1 MPPDFARGAVIP
13 ATRLELLPLRRCVV
27 VAPSFGFGLGL
38 IDRLPLLPF
47 FAIVGAPSL
56 GGLALTFA
64 LARLLGAKATLGLA
78 RVGLR
83 LTLVL
88 RGARTKASLRLGL
101 TRLRRPASREQ
112 RTRLLLVADALLI
125 SLVEDL
131 LARLQ
136 HDRLARG
143 ARHRGGAGHR
153 RIALLVTTLLVLGLL
168 TLAHLD
174 DVVVLLHP
182 DGRLGHGFCSSRGLS
197 EKARRDFPRRDWRS
211 ARGRDVLDDL
221 GTQAAVDHGG

>member
-64 LARLLGAKATLGLA
+64 LARLLGLA

-88 RGARTKASLRLGL
+88 RGARTRASLRLGL

-168 TLAHLD
+168 TLADLD

-182 DGRLGHGFCSSRGLS
+182 DGRLGHGFCSSR
-197 EKARRDFPRRDWRS
+197 
-211 ARGRDVLDDL
+211 
-221 GTQAAVDHGG
+221 